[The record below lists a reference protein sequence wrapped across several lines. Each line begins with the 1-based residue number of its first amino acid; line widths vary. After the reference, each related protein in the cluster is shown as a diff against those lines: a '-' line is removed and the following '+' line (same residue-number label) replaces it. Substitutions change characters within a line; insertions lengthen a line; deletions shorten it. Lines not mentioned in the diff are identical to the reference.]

1 LRTTILRWA
10 VRYAEEFEKRWRRY
24 ERPVGGSWRA
34 DETYIKVRGRWV
46 YLYRAADAK
55 GKSIDFYLSRNRDK
69 YAATAFFR
77 KAMKHHGEPRTITLD
92 GFEPSHSALR
102 CMGMRNEFNYRW
114 ENAVKIRSCQY
125 LNNIV
130 EQDHRR
136 VKFRLQP
143 MLGFRRFYNARRVIA
158 GVELA
163 QKIHK
168 GQFAVPAAFGS
179 NAAAIW
185 RRVLAA

>member
-1 LRTTILRWA
+1 
-10 VRYAEEFEKRWRRY
+10 
-24 ERPVGGSWRA
+24 
-34 DETYIKVRGRWV
+34 
-46 YLYRAADAK
+46 
-55 GKSIDFYLSRNRDK
+55 
-69 YAATAFFR
+69 
-77 KAMKHHGEPRTITLD
+77 
-92 GFEPSHSALR
+92 
-102 CMGMRNEFNYRW
+102 MGMRNEFNYRW
-114 ENAVKIRSCQY
+114 ENPVKIRSCQY

-143 MLGFRRFYNARRVIA
+143 MLGFQRFYHAQRVIA